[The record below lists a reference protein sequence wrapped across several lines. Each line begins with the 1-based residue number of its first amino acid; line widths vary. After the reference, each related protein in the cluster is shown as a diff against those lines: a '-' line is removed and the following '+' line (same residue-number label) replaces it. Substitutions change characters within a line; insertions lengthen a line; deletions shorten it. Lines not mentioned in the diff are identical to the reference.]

1 MASWGSA
8 VKARQLV
15 RLMFPITDSV
25 TTRQTAWRYKG
36 VYSADLCPSYPPR
49 VLLKKRA

>member
-36 VYSADLCPSYPPR
+36 V
-49 VLLKKRA
+49 